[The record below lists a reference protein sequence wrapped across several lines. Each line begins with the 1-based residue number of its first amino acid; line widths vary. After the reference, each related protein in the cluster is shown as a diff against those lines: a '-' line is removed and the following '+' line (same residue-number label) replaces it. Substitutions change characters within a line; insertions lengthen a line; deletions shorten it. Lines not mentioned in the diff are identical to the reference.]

1 MSDIKITINGHATS
15 LSIEPRTHLA
25 DVLRERLNLTATHL
39 RCEQGACGA
48 CTILIDGQ
56 PARSCITY
64 AVMCE
69 GATVRTIEGLE
80 NDVVMAALRRAF
92 SEEHGLQCG
101 YCTPGMLVTARDIVL
116 RLPHADEKRIR
127 TELSGNLCRCTGYA
141 GIVRAVSRVL
151 RERRDGMLGDLA
163 VTRGPLGP
171 VGARRGQTTTART
184 APSTAATHADEAT
197 VSDMETVG
205 LGRRKPNIEIRHSFT
220 VSRQRD
226 EVWAF
231 FADFSAVATCLPGA
245 ALTKASEGD
254 NVEGKMSVKVGP
266 ITANFVGRARVSRD
280 DARHCGLIIGTGGD
294 RAGGSRAVGEIE
306 YTLMKSDLN
315 ATQVT
320 LTIRA
325 LLSGAL
331 AQFGRSGVVEDLVAR
346 MAQTFARNI
355 EAKLSGAA
363 TPSRQEALNAGSLL
377 WAVLKT
383 RVRKIFGKFSKR

>member
-1 MSDIKITINGHATS
+1 VSDIKITINGHATS

-69 GATVRTIEGLE
+69 GATVQTIEGLE
-80 NDVVMAALRRAF
+80 NDAVMAALRRAF

-116 RLPHADEKRIR
+116 RIPHADEKQIRI
-127 TELSGNLCRCTGYA
+127 ELSGNLCRCTGYA

-151 RERRDGMLGDLA
+151 RERREGMLGDLA
-163 VTRGPLGP
+163 AERGPLGP
-171 VGARRGQTTTART
+171 VGARHRQTITART
-184 APSTAATHADEAT
+184 TPSRTTAHVDEAI
-197 VSDMETVG
+197 VG
-205 LGRRKPNIEIRHSFT
+205 GGDAVDLGQRKPNVEIRHSFT

-231 FADFSAVATCLPGA
+231 FADFGAVAACLPGA
-245 ALTKASEGD
+245 ALTKAPEGE

-266 ITANFVGRARVSRD
+266 ITANFIGRARVSRD
-280 DARHCGLIIGTGGD
+280 DAHHSGLIVGTGGD
-294 RAGGSRAVGEIE
+294 RAGGSRAAGEIE
-306 YTLMKSDLN
+306 YTLIESGPD

-320 LTIRA
+320 LTVRA

-331 AQFGRSGVVEDLVAR
+331 AQFGRSGVVEDLVTR
-346 MAQTFARNI
+346 MAQAFARNI

-363 TPSRQEALNAGSLL
+363 MPSRQETLNAGSLL
-377 WAVLKT
+377 WAVVKT
-383 RVRKIFGKFSKR
+383 RIRKIFAKFSAR